1 MRRLAPDARE
11 AVVRAA
17 AAEARRRGEG
27 YVGTEHLLLGLL
39 VDPIGPGARAIG
51 VEVEEARDAL
61 RRLDGQALESV
72 GIIADLAPS
81 MGRSPRR
88 RHLPFTN
95 GTKLVLR
102 RAMEEA
108 AGLEERTITLRHLLV
123 GILAAEPPDQAVRLL
138 RFLGRDPEA
147 IRASLP

>member
-1 MRRLAPDARE
+1 MRRLTPDARE
-11 AVVRAA
+11 AVLRAA
-17 AAEARRRGEG
+17 AAEARRRGDG

-39 VDPIGPGARAIG
+39 VDPIGPGASAIG
-51 VEVEEARDAL
+51 IKIEEARDAL

-72 GIIADLAPS
+72 GIDADLAPS
-81 MGRSPRR
+81 SGRAPRR

-102 RAMEEA
+102 RAVEEA
-108 AGLEERTITLRHLLV
+108 VRLEERTITLRHLLL